1 MASIR
6 AKNIL
11 IGKPGTSLANKTGG
25 WRIFYPVVDKTKC
38 VACGMCVMSCPE
50 GCMNTSKETK
60 TQIDLDYCKGCGI
73 CAKVCPKTAISMLKE
88 EK

>member
-1 MASIR
+1 MATKR

-25 WRIFYPVVDKTKC
+25 WRTFMPVFDKTKC
-38 VACGMCVMSCPE
+38 NGCGICSMSCPE
-50 GCMNTSKETK
+50 GCMFGDKVTK
-60 TQIDLDYCKGCGI
+60 FDADLDYCKGCGI
-73 CAKVCPKTAISMLKE
+73 CANVCPTKCISMVKE